1 MTFTLRVPDHQDL
14 KPRIIVFGVGGAGGN
29 AVDNMIL
36 KNLEGAN
43 FVVANTDAQ
52 ALEQSNAHKKIQMG
66 VKITEGLG
74 AGSNPERGALAAE
87 ESLEEIVDALKDT
100 HMCFITAGMGG
111 GTGTGAAPIIAQAAR
126 ELGVL
131 TVGVVTKPFQF
142 EGSKRMEQA
151 QNGIEGL
158 QDVVDT
164 LIVIPNQNLFRL
176 ANEKTTATQ
185 AFELADDVLYQGVKG
200 VTDLMVRPGLIN
212 LDFADVRAVMDEMG
226 KAMMGTGEA
235 SGEDR
240 AQQAAE
246 KAIANPLLDEISLSG
261 ARGVLI
267 NVTGGNDMT
276 LFELDEAANRIRDE
290 IDGDAKILVGTTL
303 DPNLE
308 GIIRVSV
315 VATGIEAENHIVENT
330 NDLGVTNKS
339 LVRENNRLNMES
351 RIKSSSDKKSSNSS
365 ELESNSNINT
375 VLTSNN
381 ERSINRNIKSNGT
394 KFDDNVEIPSIFKVR
409 KSGENLDSMNI
420 EKTNERLLAA
430 VNKEPDPSLYNRP
443 NDLSQKLSYSSKST
457 LNSIFRNLTSFRGK
471 KMENNSEKKLPPN
484 FKVSN
489 ETFANDKATI
499 KSENVKLQEE
509 KLREDIPAF
518 LRRQAN

>member
-1 MTFTLRVPDHQDL
+1 
-14 KPRIIVFGVGGAGGN
+14 
-29 AVDNMIL
+29 
-36 KNLEGAN
+36 
-43 FVVANTDAQ
+43 
-52 ALEQSNAHKKIQMG
+52 
-66 VKITEGLG
+66 
-74 AGSNPERGALAAE
+74 
-87 ESLEEIVDALKDT
+87 
-100 HMCFITAGMGG
+100 
-111 GTGTGAAPIIAQAAR
+111 
-126 ELGVL
+126 
-131 TVGVVTKPFQF
+131 
-142 EGSKRMEQA
+142 
-151 QNGIEGL
+151 
-158 QDVVDT
+158 
-164 LIVIPNQNLFRL
+164 
-176 ANEKTTATQ
+176 
-185 AFELADDVLYQGVKG
+185 
-200 VTDLMVRPGLIN
+200 
-212 LDFADVRAVMDEMG
+212 MG

-381 ERSINRNIKSNGT
+381 ERSINRNIKSDGT
-394 KFDDNVEIPSIFKVR
+394 KFEDNVEIPSIFKVR
-409 KSGENLDSMNI
+409 KSGENLDSMNF

-471 KMENNSEKKLPPN
+471 KMESKSEKKILPN
-484 FKVSN
+484 FKATN
-489 ETFANDKATI
+489 ETFVNDKASI
-499 KSENVKLQEE
+499 QSETTKLQEE